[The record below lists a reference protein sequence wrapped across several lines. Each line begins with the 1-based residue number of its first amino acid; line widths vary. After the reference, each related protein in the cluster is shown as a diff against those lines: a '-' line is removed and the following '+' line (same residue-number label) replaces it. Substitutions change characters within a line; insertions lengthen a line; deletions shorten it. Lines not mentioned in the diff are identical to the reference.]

1 MKAYIILVV
10 YVTNLFSFV
19 TKSTCNS
26 LKSKTFPDRF
36 DQLVRIKTKMLK
48 KLYFLLLSR
57 KQRNTSVVIQLSD
70 QDI

>member
-48 KLYFLLLSR
+48 TVYIIYCCQENR
-57 KQRNTSVVIQLSD
+57 EIPV
-70 QDI
+70 